1 MTSID
6 DRRCAGARGLEVSG
20 GRVRTRG
27 EELDHRKKSG
37 TAVSAVGQA
46 DDGGDH
52 RPTIGRC
59 PNPWENTLAMIRNR
73 MQLFD
78 DVLCP

>member
-20 GRVRTRG
+20 GRARKRG

-37 TAVSAVGQA
+37 TAV
-46 DDGGDH
+46 
-52 RPTIGRC
+52 PTV
-59 PNPWENTLAMIRNR
+59 
-73 MQLFD
+73 D
-78 DVLCP
+78 